1 MKVDPMFRKLN
12 LFAFCLLMIL
22 QGALAQNPDIV
33 RYINTYKF
41 IAIKEMQRT
50 GVPASITLAQG
61 ILETQAGSS
70 DLVKNSNNHF
80 GIKCKNTWIGDKV
93 YHDDDEKGE
102 CFRSYSNAEDSYRD
116 HSDFLKNSPR
126 YAFLFNIDPADYGGW
141 AKGLKKAGYATNPMY
156 PQLLMKYVEDYNLQ
170 LYTLI
175 AQGKKS
181 FSDETPMYAIAGN
194 IPAPPIAT
202 VQNSYGNPVAA
213 TSRTGPSLS
222 DVNYPEEM
230 FEINNTKVLYAKQGS
245 SLLAIAEQYD
255 IRYSHLLDFNELP
268 EDEDILPADQLLY
281 LQRKRK
287 QGQKEYHVALAGET
301 YYDIAQREGVRL
313 QNVLEYNH
321 AMETNIPQEGQK
333 IFLQKNASREN
344 NTVTYGNEMAKVQI
358 SLQPNQQQETK
369 LTHIVSNKE
378 TLYSIA
384 RKYDVNVE
392 QLKNWNNLEKNDI
405 RNGQELVIYKK

>member
-1 MKVDPMFRKLN
+1 M
-12 LFAFCLLMIL
+12 
-22 QGALAQNPDIV
+22 
-33 RYINTYKF
+33 
-41 IAIKEMQRT
+41 
-50 GVPASITLAQG
+50 
-61 ILETQAGSS
+61 ETQAGSS